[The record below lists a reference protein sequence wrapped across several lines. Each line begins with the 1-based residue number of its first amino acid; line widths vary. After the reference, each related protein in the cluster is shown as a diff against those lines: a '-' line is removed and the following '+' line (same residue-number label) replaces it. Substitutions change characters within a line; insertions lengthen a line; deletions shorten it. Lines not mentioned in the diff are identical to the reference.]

1 MKNGCSTLTLLSI
14 YATIFECLTIA
25 LVTYTEVSLIG
36 FNDTAHRHP
45 IHDTNKT
52 ITDLMSP
59 QECGIL
65 VYSANFGTLTNRE
78 AMQEAG
84 NKLFPHRKVL
94 LGVVED
100 TISRDRELLTTMFAD
115 ETRTTIGM
123 NTILAHAFTLR
134 STMRANKT
142 VGEFCIN
149 NKLEVRR
156 RRISRNEVNKFLSF

>member
-14 YATIFECLTIA
+14 YATILKCLTIA
-25 LVTYTEVSLIG
+25 LITHTEVGLIG

-45 IHDTNKT
+45 IHDSNKT
-52 ITDLMSP
+52 VTDLMSP
-59 QECGIL
+59 QKCGVLIDTTD
-65 VYSANFGTLTNRE
+65 FGTLTNRE
-78 AMQEAG
+78 PMQEAG
-84 NKLFPHRKVL
+84 NKLFPYRKVL

-134 STMRANKT
+134 STMRADNTISK
-142 VGEFCIN
+142 FRIN

-156 RRISRNEVNKFLSF
+156 RRISRNKVNKLLSF